1 MKILV
6 TAKRVP
12 DPEQKVKLKDGA
24 IDLTGMNFVVN
35 PFDEYA
41 VETAL
46 RLTEEAPKG
55 KPKRTKESEVVVLS
69 IGGKDSTQQIRSCLA
84 MGADRAILVKGADD
98 DMDSEQI
105 ARIIAKVV
113 ETEKP
118 DLLLM
123 GKQTVDGENNQ
134 VPQLVAGYL
143 NMPQACF
150 AGQIEVNDDSSLT
163 VGREIDGGM
172 EFKKV
177 KLPAVVS
184 VDLRIVLPAAV
195 NNHKCEGHEYAEGP
209 RYASL
214 KGIMKAK
221 KKTIDKYKPEKLG
234 VTLAQRVKIT
244 ALEAPPERLAGVRV
258 ETVEE
263 LVEKLQNEAKVL

>member
-46 RLTEEAPKG
+46 RLTESAAKG
-55 KPKRTKESEVVVLS
+55 KPKHFGEVVVLT

-84 MGADRAILVKGADD
+84 MGADRAILVKGTDD
-98 DMDSEQI
+98 ELDSEQV
-105 ARIIAKVV
+105 ARIIAAVV
-113 ETEKP
+113 EQEKP

-134 VPQLVAGYL
+134 AAQLAAGYL
-143 NMPQACF
+143 NLPQACF
-150 AGQIEVNDDSSLT
+150 AGNIELAEDKSSMT

-177 KLPAVVS
+177 PLPAVVT
-184 VDLRIVLPAAV
+184 VDLRIVLPKAV
-195 NNHKCEGHEYAEGP
+195 VNHESDGYEYAEGP

-221 KKTIDKYKPEKLG
+221 KKKIDKLDADKLG
-234 VTLAQRVKIT
+234 LSIAPRVKVT
-244 ALEAPPERLAGVRV
+244 QLEAPPERQAGIKV
-258 ETVEE
+258 ESVEE